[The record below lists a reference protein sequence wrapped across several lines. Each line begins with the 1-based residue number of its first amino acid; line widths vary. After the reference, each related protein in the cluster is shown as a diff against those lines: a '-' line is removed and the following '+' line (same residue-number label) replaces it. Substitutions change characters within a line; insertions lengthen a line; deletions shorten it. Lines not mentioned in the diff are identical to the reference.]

1 MKALKWVDKNFEV
14 IFMVLTLIAV
24 SAIMTAQI
32 IARRFMGTSIAW
44 SEEMCRYLF
53 IWMGFLSISH
63 SVRAKSII
71 KLDIVELLLP
81 PAVIKAV
88 TVAVDLLMAALF
100 ACLTY
105 QSMDIIR
112 TTNQR
117 WSSLDI
123 SMNLVYGAIPICFA
137 LTALRFLEMFV
148 IDIRQ
153 KAVKKDAAAIGEE
166 YAAAERENAGL
177 TDVQEGGEP

>member
-81 PAVIKAV
+81 PRSKKRPV
-88 TVAVDLLMAALF
+88 
-100 ACLTY
+100 
-105 QSMDIIR
+105 
-112 TTNQR
+112 R
-117 WSSLDI
+117 WSSTG
-123 SMNLVYGAIPICFA
+123 SGGVG
-137 LTALRFLEMFV
+137 
-148 IDIRQ
+148 
-153 KAVKKDAAAIGEE
+153 DAAA
-166 YAAAERENAGL
+166 AAEWETRERENAARRDGSR
-177 TDVQEGGEP
+177 GGAAYRFLSLVNLRRSFFVG

>member
-1 MKALKWVDKNFEV
+1 
-14 IFMVLTLIAV
+14 MVLTLIAV

-81 PAVIKAV
+81 PAVIKPLPLPL
-88 TVAVDLLMAALF
+88 T
-100 ACLTY
+100 CLWRRCSPVSHTSPWILSAP
-105 QSMDIIR
+105 QIR
-112 TTNQR
+112 DGPV
-117 WSSLDI
+117 WI
-123 SMNLVYGAIPICFA
+123 SA
-137 LTALRFLEMFV
+137 
-148 IDIRQ
+148 
-153 KAVKKDAAAIGEE
+153 
-166 YAAAERENAGL
+166 
-177 TDVQEGGEP
+177 